1 MGEQVG
7 SGSVDLSL
15 GYITNPVMA
24 RYGFGERIRFTAGG
38 GFYVGLLTRARTVY
52 SDGLGSPAQDI
63 TDELEPLDAGLCAR
77 LEFAFRLSDR
87 LRLTAETR
95 YDKGLLNISA
105 LPVVDDGSIRTGA
118 ACLLIGLGYRL
129 GGPL

>member
-1 MGEQVG
+1 MVPRLTKLWLLVQMPGVARGELPAWSAPWV
-7 SGSVDLSL
+7 
-15 GYITNPVMA
+15 P
-24 RYGFGERIRFTAGG
+24 
-38 GFYVGLLTRARTVY
+38 
-52 SDGLGSPAQDI
+52 GLG
-63 TDELEPLDAGLCAR
+63 